1 LGLVVVKRRPVVP
14 ERICFMDTQD
24 MEYALAAY
32 ALILENGNQTE
43 KEAGKHLVAA
53 MDKLKKKAALKK
65 TDSNPNRFPSR
76 LGTFHPIPI
85 RQKAN
90 ALAPLIN

>member
-1 LGLVVVKRRPVVP
+1 
-14 ERICFMDTQD
+14 
-24 MEYALAAY
+24 
-32 ALILENGNQTE
+32 
-43 KEAGKHLVAA
+43 